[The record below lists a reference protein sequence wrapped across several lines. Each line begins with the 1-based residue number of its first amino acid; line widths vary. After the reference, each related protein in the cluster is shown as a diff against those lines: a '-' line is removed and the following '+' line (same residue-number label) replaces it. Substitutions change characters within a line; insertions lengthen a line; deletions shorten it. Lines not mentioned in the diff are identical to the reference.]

1 MQIALNTCSN
11 HVFKG
16 QQTNNDESARLVSW
30 QGVEVEPNNP
40 HVFWSAA
47 EDGIVRQ
54 YDTRLSANS
63 QKAWESSNCL
73 LSVKAT
79 GPASSNR
86 SVELKG
92 ISLNK
97 VLLLPCNRQQFHH
110 NLGLRGTA
118 PRHK

>member
-1 MQIALNTCSN
+1 MMMGKPKLD
-11 HVFKG
+11 V
-16 QQTNNDESARLVSW
+16 W
-30 QGVEVEPNNP
+30 QGVEVEPDNP

-79 GPASSNR
+79 GPGSSNR

-97 VLLLPCNRQQFHH
+97 VCLLPFKRQLPFCVTFRPSQNSSSQTFPK
-110 NLGLRGTA
+110 L
-118 PRHK
+118 